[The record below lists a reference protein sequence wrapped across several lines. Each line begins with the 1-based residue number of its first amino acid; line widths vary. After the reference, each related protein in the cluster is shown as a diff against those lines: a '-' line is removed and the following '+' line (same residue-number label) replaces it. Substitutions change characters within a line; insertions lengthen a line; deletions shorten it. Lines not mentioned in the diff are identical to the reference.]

1 MEEIKNGGSFS
12 FGGRSYTLECSVPSE
27 QLYDALAVVG
37 VAIASGVSIE
47 YALRHLKTFTP
58 VKGRGNVIETEYNGR
73 KLRVIDSA
81 YNANISSMS
90 SALKYLKELEP
101 APAKRVAIL
110 GDIAE
115 LGANEIAHH
124 RSLAEAVLS
133 TQADRVLLVGALM
146 KHLYDDIKDKI
157 NGAWFP
163 TYKELIAGVDAWLR
177 DGDTVLLK
185 SSNATG
191 LTHAVDHLTVART
204 APPIRINS

>member
-1 MEEIKNGGSFS
+1 MF
-12 FGGRSYTLECSVPSE
+12 
-27 QLYDALAVVG
+27 A
-37 VAIASGVSIE
+37 
-47 YALRHLKTFTP
+47 
-58 VKGRGNVIETEYNGR
+58 TEYNGL
-73 KLRVIDSA
+73 KMRVIDSA

-133 TQADRVLLVGALM
+133 TEADRILLVGSLM
-146 KHLYDDIKDKI
+146 KHLYDDIKEKI

-163 TYKELIAGVDAWLR
+163 TYKELIAALDGWLR
-177 DGDTVLLK
+177 AEDTILIK
-185 SSNATG
+185 ASNATG
-191 LTHAVDHLTVART
+191 LSRVVDHLTTSA
-204 APPIRINS
+204 APQKK